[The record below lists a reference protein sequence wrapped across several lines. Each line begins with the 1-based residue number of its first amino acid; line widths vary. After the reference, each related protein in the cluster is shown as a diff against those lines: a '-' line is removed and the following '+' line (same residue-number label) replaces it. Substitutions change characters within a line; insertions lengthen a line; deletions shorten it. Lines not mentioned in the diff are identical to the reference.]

1 MDFFFYKKHS
11 TIKNKNTWANDF
23 NGLVFF
29 SCGASNSCSVLIAFF
44 GKISFVLNK
53 QKIDKAGKIL
63 ILDFMLDGD
72 HYIVINLYNAN
83 NETEQSVTYP
93 VFFWADRLHLE
104 VPPPLLVTI
113 FKPCSSRCSK
123 NALPGCACS

>member
-29 SCGASNSCSVLIAFF
+29 SCGTSNSCGVLIAFF
-44 GKISFVLNK
+44 GKTSFVLNK
-53 QKIDKAGKIL
+53 QKADKAAKIL

-72 HYIVINLYNAN
+72 HYILIK
-83 NETEQSVTYP
+83 
-93 VFFWADRLHLE
+93 
-104 VPPPLLVTI
+104 LVQC
-113 FKPCSSRCSK
+113 KY
-123 NALPGCACS
+123 